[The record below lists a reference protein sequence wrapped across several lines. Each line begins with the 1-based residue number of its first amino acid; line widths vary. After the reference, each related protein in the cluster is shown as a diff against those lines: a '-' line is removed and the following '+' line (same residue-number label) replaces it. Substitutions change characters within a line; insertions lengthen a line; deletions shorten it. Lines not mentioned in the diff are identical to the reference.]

1 MNRNWSNSTQC
12 GILVILSGCLISV
25 QLALVRLI
33 GDDVRVFEIIFF
45 RALFGLVAISG
56 LIAKDTRT
64 YLRPNRPGLT
74 LLCGALAFLATV
86 FFYLA
91 ATALPIADITAIH
104 FTRPI
109 FAAVLAALI
118 LREVIRGSRVIAIFA
133 GLVGAAIIIRP
144 GLIELNNGVFYV
156 IGVVVVQSWNPIN
169 RKLLSRSENPDT
181 VAIWNVLTVIP
192 LAGVTSYF
200 FWTVPTPGQL
210 GWMALIGFLE
220 VANQRVLSRA
230 YMKGDALLVV
240 ALHYTRLPI
249 AALLGLLILGEFPE
263 IWVWIGGGVIA
274 GAAIYLTIQE
284 TYKGVNRP

>member
-12 GILVILSGCLISV
+12 GIFVILSGCLISV

-33 GDDVRVFEIIFF
+33 GDDVSVFEIVFF

-56 LIAKDTRT
+56 LIAKDART

-91 ATALPIADITAIH
+91 ATELPIADITAMH

-118 LREVIRGSRVIAIFA
+118 LREVIRGSRVVAIFA

-156 IGVVVVQSWNPIN
+156 IGVVVIQSWNPIN

-200 FWTVPTPGQL
+200 FWTVPTHGQL

-249 AALLGLLILGEFPE
+249 AALLGFLILGEFPG

-284 TYKGVNRP
+284 TNIGGNRP